1 MIIGISIDEN
11 YAYVSTNLDE
21 NVMQIPFA
29 IGKNLVSNN
38 WFIGDE
44 AKNENIDSTDIVIDK
59 LYYILENDGN
69 ARIGDKSYEAEE
81 LTSIF
86 LKHLILKFPNVEYV
100 TIVVRNCNIKILE
113 KLHNALM
120 TCIEDKNK
128 CKVTTFSEAFISY
141 IKSHTSEYYDNPI
154 ALFNFTEKAL
164 NYYELIRYKSADNLE
179 YWKVNTKEH
188 LSLPLDL
195 LTGDTGK
202 RVCDNLLCEFAKHS
216 IQEVAYNNIIL
227 SGLGFVEASSYRE
240 FMTYVCGI
248 TEVNTDINFFAKAA
262 VMLSRDLMEGNFSED
277 IVLMTDARTDVA
289 LRVNVRVSA
298 TEDKLELVKPGSEW
312 FDIDEYSFNIIV
324 DNEKELRFE
333 YLKVIEGIIK
343 EFVVDIPGSDKLRDD
358 KTNEYEVSLK
368 FLQQNLL
375 QVTLTDIGFGEF
387 YESQIKSSSREIE
400 L

>member
-120 TCIEDKNK
+120 TCIDDKSK

-154 ALFNFTEKAL
+154 ALFNFTEKRD
-164 NYYELIRYKSADNLE
+164 EMCS
-179 YWKVNTKEH
+179 
-188 LSLPLDL
+188 LS
-195 LTGDTGK
+195 
-202 RVCDNLLCEFAKHS
+202 
-216 IQEVAYNNIIL
+216 
-227 SGLGFVEASSYRE
+227 
-240 FMTYVCGI
+240 
-248 TEVNTDINFFAKAA
+248 
-262 VMLSRDLMEGNFSED
+262 
-277 IVLMTDARTDVA
+277 
-289 LRVNVRVSA
+289 
-298 TEDKLELVKPGSEW
+298 
-312 FDIDEYSFNIIV
+312 
-324 DNEKELRFE
+324 
-333 YLKVIEGIIK
+333 
-343 EFVVDIPGSDKLRDD
+343 
-358 KTNEYEVSLK
+358 
-368 FLQQNLL
+368 
-375 QVTLTDIGFGEF
+375 
-387 YESQIKSSSREIE
+387 
-400 L
+400 